1 MLEGS
6 ERSISVKAFA
16 GRDNFNL
23 SPESICGFTEKNN
36 QPPSRSHLS
45 RCGGIYSRVPTRE
58 LCSWNLEGHRPMYVF
73 TDLSSICDHESN
85 QQVVQGLHWK
95 S

>member
-1 MLEGS
+1 MWFYGKKQPASFPFPS
-6 ERSISVKAFA
+6 EP
-16 GRDNFNL
+16 L
-23 SPESICGFTEKNN
+23 W
-36 QPPSRSHLS
+36 
-45 RCGGIYSRVPTRE
+45 GIYSRVPTRE